1 MGFGLTYTT
10 FTYTPFNPPAAAD
23 LTGVRAALAAH
34 QAHARAT
41 VADPADLANSLGLA
55 PKELTST
62 LVDYYVNVRAGRGG
76 RQARSDEPTSAPPST
91 PPPPPPPCQVT
102 NTGTV
107 ASDDVVLGVLGPPGA
122 GQDGGAL
129 QVGAAAAAAAAAA
142 SCDEHC
148 PLPTHRRS
156 SSASSAC
163 TCPRARR

>member
-76 RQARSDEPTSAPPST
+76 RQARSDEPTSAPP
-91 PPPPPPPCQVT
+91 PPPPCQVT

-107 ASDDVVLGVLGPPGA
+107 DSDDVVLGFLVPPGA
-122 GQDGGAL
+122 GQDGVAL